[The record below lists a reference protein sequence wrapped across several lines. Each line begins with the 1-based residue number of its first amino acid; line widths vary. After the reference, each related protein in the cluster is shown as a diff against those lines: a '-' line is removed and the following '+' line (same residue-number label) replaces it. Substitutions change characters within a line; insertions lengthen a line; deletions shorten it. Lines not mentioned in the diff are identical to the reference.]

1 MRQRK
6 VRTVKQRSK
15 HTSCSNISQEI
26 EENDTTAAENPGD
39 ERTIDTVEKDSEQKE
54 ITRVDRRWEF
64 ELLSRMREKL
74 LNKAEKSMKST
85 RKRVVWGCNY
95 FPTVAL
101 YIIRLY
107 ASSAFRFAAL
117 KSNRSYIPGD

>member
-1 MRQRK
+1 MI
-6 VRTVKQRSK
+6 
-15 HTSCSNISQEI
+15 SCSENGRI
-26 EENDTTAAENPGD
+26 ESLEAKEASLAA
-39 ERTIDTVEKDSEQKE
+39 EKDSKQKD

-85 RKRVVWGCNY
+85 RKRVVWGSNY